1 VDSILNWNDKKVLI
15 TGAAGFIGFN
25 LLRRFVHLNAQVVAI
40 DNFSAGKPI
49 ETLSKMPVNII
60 NADVSYRKTFDALP
74 RDIDYIFHFGAPS
87 SIILFNKDPV
97 FALSTTICGLN
108 NVFEFAKSVGAK
120 KVVYPSSGSVY
131 GTAPAPQSEHGV
143 TKPTNLYGITKL
155 TCEKIAAWN
164 FDLIPSVGLRIFAGF
179 GPGEEHKGD
188 YASVVTIFLN
198 CMLRNERPVI
208 FGDGTQ
214 NRDFV
219 YIDDVVNAIVKSA
232 EKPIS
237 NTVVNVGTGKN
248 LKFNDVV
255 EIINN
260 VLKKNIQ
267 PVYVA
272 KPEKYFDY
280 TLADTSKM
288 HELLGVNA
296 RSPEEGI
303 KEYISHLSSSSGC
316 IE

>member
-1 VDSILNWNDKKVLI
+1 VKWGNKKVLI
-15 TGAAGFIGFN
+15 TGAAGFIGIN
-25 LLRRFVHLNAQVVAI
+25 ILKRFIQLDAKVMAM
-40 DNFSAGKPI
+40 DNFSTGKPI
-49 ETLSKMPVNII
+49 ETLSKLPVDII
-60 NADVSYRKTFDALP
+60 NADVSNRKSFEKVPNDV
-74 RDIDYIFHFGAPS
+74 DYVFHFGAPS
-87 SIILFNKDPV
+87 SVILFNKDPV
-97 FALSTTICGLN
+97 FALSSTICGLN
-108 NVFEFAKSVGAK
+108 NVFEFAKNVGAE

-155 TCEKIAAWN
+155 TCEKIAMWN
-164 FDLIPSVGLRIFAGF
+164 FDLVPSVGLRIFAGF

-198 CMLRNERPVI
+198 CMLKNERPVI

-219 YIDDVVNAIVKSA
+219 YIDDVVDAIVTSA
-232 EKPIS
+232 ERPIS
-237 NTVVNVGTGKN
+237 NTIVNVGTGRN

-255 EIINN
+255 QIINT
-260 VLKKNIQ
+260 LLGKRIE
-267 PVYVA
+267 PIYVA

-280 TLADTSKM
+280 TLAETSFM
-288 HELLGVNA
+288 REQLGLSA

-303 KEYISHLSSSSGC
+303 KEYLSHLTS
-316 IE
+316 

>member
-1 VDSILNWNDKKVLI
+1 MKWNNRKVLI
-15 TGAAGFIGFN
+15 TGAAGFIGIN
-25 LLRRFVHLNAQVVAI
+25 LLKRLVFLKAKVIAM

-49 ETLSKMPVNII
+49 EMLSKMPVDII
-60 NADVSYRKTFDALP
+60 NADVSKRKSFENVP
-74 RDIDYIFHFGAPS
+74 KDIDYIFHFGAPS

-97 FALSTTICGLN
+97 FALSSTICGLN
-108 NVFEFAKSVGAK
+108 NIFEFAKITGAK

-131 GTAPAPQSEHGV
+131 GTAPAPQSEHGLAN
-143 TKPTNLYGITKL
+143 PTNLYGITKL
-155 TCEKIAAWN
+155 TCEKIAIWN
-164 FDLIPSVGLRIFAGF
+164 FDLVPSVGLRIFAGF

-198 CMLRNERPVI
+198 CMLKNERPVI

-219 YIDDVVNAIVKSA
+219 YIDDVVDSIVSSV

-237 NTVVNVGTGKN
+237 NTVVNVGTGRN

-255 EIINN
+255 HIING
-260 VLKKNIQ
+260 LLDKKIE
-267 PVYVA
+267 PVYVP

-280 TLADTSKM
+280 TMAETSLMQKQ
-288 HELLGVNA
+288 LGVVA
-296 RSPEEGI
+296 RSPEAGI
-303 KEYISHLSSSSGC
+303 KEYLSHLGRFK
-316 IE
+316 

>member
-1 VDSILNWNDKKVLI
+1 MKWNDKKVLI
-15 TGAAGFIGFN
+15 TGAAGFIGIN
-25 LLRRFVHLNAQVVAI
+25 LLKRFVHLNAKVVAM
-40 DNFSAGKPI
+40 DNFSTGKPI
-49 ETLSKMPVNII
+49 ETLSKMPIDVI
-60 NADVSYRKTFDALP
+60 NADVSYRKVFENLP

-97 FALSTTICGLN
+97 FALSSSICGLN
-108 NVFEFAKSVGAK
+108 NAFEFAKSVGAE

-131 GTAPAPQSEHGV
+131 GTAPAPQSENGL
-143 TKPTNLYGITKL
+143 TNPTNLYGITKL
-155 TCEKIAAWN
+155 TCEKIAMWN
-164 FDLIPSVGLRIFAGF
+164 FDSVPSVGLRIFAGF

-198 CMLRNERPVI
+198 CIQKNERPVI

-219 YIDDVVNAIVKSA
+219 YIDDVVDAIVSSA
-232 EKPIS
+232 ERPIS
-237 NTVVNVGTGKN
+237 NTVVNVGTGRN

-255 EIINN
+255 QIINR
-260 VLKKNIQ
+260 LLGKRIA
-267 PVYVA
+267 PIYVP

-280 TLADTSKM
+280 TLAETSIM
-288 HELLGVNA
+288 REQLGVIA

-303 KEYISHLSSSSGC
+303 KEYLSQLGSSK
-316 IE
+316 

>member
-1 VDSILNWNDKKVLI
+1 MKWNDRKVLI
-15 TGAAGFIGFN
+15 TGAAGFIGIN
-25 LLRRFVHLNAQVVAI
+25 LLKRLVYLKAKVIAM
-40 DNFSAGKPI
+40 DNFSTGKSI
-49 ETLSKMPVNII
+49 ETLSKMPVDLIK
-60 NADVSYRKTFDALP
+60 ADVRKRKSFENLP
-74 RDIDYIFHFGAPS
+74 QDIDYVFHFGAPS

-97 FALSTTICGLN
+97 FALSSTICGLN
-108 NVFEFAKSVGAK
+108 NIFEFAKNTGVK

-131 GTAPAPQSEHGV
+131 GTAPAPQSENGLAN
-143 TKPTNLYGITKL
+143 PTNLYGTTKL
-155 TCEKIAAWN
+155 TCEKIAIWN
-164 FDLIPSVGLRIFAGF
+164 FDLVPSVGLRIFAGF

-198 CMLRNERPVI
+198 CMIKNERPVI

-219 YIDDVVNAIVKSA
+219 YIDDVVDSIVSSA

-237 NTVVNVGTGKN
+237 NTIVNVGTGRN

-255 EIINN
+255 HIIND
-260 VLKKNIQ
+260 LIGKKIE
-267 PVYVA
+267 PFYVP

-280 TLADTSKM
+280 TLAETSLMRKQ
-288 HELLGVNA
+288 LGIVA

-303 KEYISHLSSSSGC
+303 KEYLLNLGRFK
-316 IE
+316 

>member
-1 VDSILNWNDKKVLI
+1 MNWNNKKVLI

-25 LLRRFVHLNAQVVAI
+25 LLRRFVHLNAKVIAI
-40 DNFSAGKPI
+40 DNFSTGKPI
-49 ETLSKMPVNII
+49 ETLSKMPVDII
-60 NADVSYRKTFDALP
+60 NADVSYRKTFEALP

-108 NVFEFAKSVGAK
+108 NAFEFARNVGAE

-131 GTAPAPQSEHGV
+131 GTAPAPQSELGL

-155 TCEKIAAWN
+155 TCEKIAMWN
-164 FDLIPSVGLRIFAGF
+164 FDSVPSVGLRIFAGF

-198 CMLRNERPVI
+198 CMLKNERPII

-219 YIDDVVNAIVKSA
+219 YIDDVVDSIVGSA

-237 NTVVNVGTGKN
+237 NSIVNVGTGRN

-255 EIINN
+255 HIINN
-260 VLKKNIQ
+260 LLGKKIA
-267 PVYVA
+267 PVYVP

-280 TLADTSKM
+280 TLADTDIMKKQ
-288 HELLGVNA
+288 LGVKA
-296 RSPEEGI
+296 RSPEDGI
-303 KEYISHLSSSSGC
+303 KEYLSHLGRSK
-316 IE
+316 

>member
-1 VDSILNWNDKKVLI
+1 MKWNNRKVLI
-15 TGAAGFIGFN
+15 TGAAGFIGYN
-25 LLRRFVHLNAQVVAI
+25 LLKRFVHLNAKVVAL
-40 DNFSAGKPI
+40 DNFSTGKPI
-49 ETLSKMPVNII
+49 ETLSKMPVDII
-60 NADVSYRKTFDALP
+60 NADVSYRKTFETLP
-74 RDIDYIFHFGAPS
+74 QDIDYIFHFGAPS

-97 FALSTTICGLN
+97 FALSSTICGLTN
-108 NVFEFAKSVGAK
+108 AFEFAGSVGAQ

-131 GTAPAPQSEHGV
+131 GTAPAPQSEHGL

-155 TCEKIAAWN
+155 TCEKIAMWN
-164 FDLIPSVGLRIFAGF
+164 FDQVPSVGLRIFAGF

-198 CMLRNERPVI
+198 CMLKNERPVI

-219 YIDDVVNAIVKSA
+219 YIDDVVDSIVSSA
-232 EKPIS
+232 EKSIS
-237 NTVVNVGTGKN
+237 NTIVNVGTGRN

-255 EIINN
+255 HTIND
-260 VLKKNIQ
+260 LLGKKIE
-267 PVYVA
+267 PVYVP

-280 TLADTSKM
+280 TLAETSFMQKQ
-288 HELLGVNA
+288 LGVIA

-303 KEYISHLSSSSGC
+303 KEYLSHLGRSK
-316 IE
+316 

>member
-1 VDSILNWNDKKVLI
+1 MKWNNRKVLI
-15 TGAAGFIGFN
+15 TGAAGFIGYN
-25 LLRRFVHLNAQVVAI
+25 LLKRFVHLNAKVVAL
-40 DNFSAGKPI
+40 DNFSTGKPI
-49 ETLSKMPVNII
+49 ETLSKMPVDII
-60 NADVSYRKTFDALP
+60 NADVSFRKTFDTLP
-74 RDIDYIFHFGAPS
+74 QDIDYVFHFGAPS

-97 FALSTTICGLN
+97 FALSSTICGLTN
-108 NVFEFAKSVGAK
+108 AFEFAKTVGAQ

-131 GTAPAPQSEHGV
+131 GTAPAPQSEHGLAN
-143 TKPTNLYGITKL
+143 PTNLYGITKL
-155 TCEKIAAWN
+155 TCEKIAMWN
-164 FDLIPSVGLRIFAGF
+164 FDQVPSVGLRIFAGF

-198 CMLRNERPVI
+198 CMLKNERPVI

-219 YIDDVVNAIVKSA
+219 YIDDVVDSIVSSA

-237 NTVVNVGTGKN
+237 NTIVNVGTGRN

-255 EIINN
+255 QIINN
-260 VLKKNIQ
+260 LLGKKIE
-267 PVYVA
+267 PVYVP

-280 TLADTSKM
+280 TLAETSFMKKQ
-288 HELLGVNA
+288 LGVIA

-303 KEYISHLSSSSGC
+303 EEYLSHLGRSK
-316 IE
+316 